1 MMQIPEA
8 LVRYLA
14 SLSNS
19 VKHHNE
25 NERPYSTIR
34 ISSLSSSSSM
44 ITINIKLGETTE
56 PRKVENPSHPYPR
69 AKKNKKTSRWAI
81 RFNIQNTR
89 HRIEQDIM
97 FIAGHMPHG
106 KSFQFIIGNETTLRS
121 FFYHKSVI

>member
-25 NERPYSTIR
+25 NERPYSTIKP
-34 ISSLSSSSSM
+34 SSSSM

-56 PRKVENPSHPYPR
+56 P
-69 AKKNKKTSRWAI
+69 KK
-81 RFNIQNTR
+81 
-89 HRIEQDIM
+89 
-97 FIAGHMPHG
+97 
-106 KSFQFIIGNETTLRS
+106 
-121 FFYHKSVI
+121 